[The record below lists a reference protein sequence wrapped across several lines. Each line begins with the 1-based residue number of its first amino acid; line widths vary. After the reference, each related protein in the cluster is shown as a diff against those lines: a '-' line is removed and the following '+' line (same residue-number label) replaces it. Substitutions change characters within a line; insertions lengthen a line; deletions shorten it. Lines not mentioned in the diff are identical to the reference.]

1 MRELSDTVAVVTG
14 AAQGIGECVART
26 LATSGAALMLA
37 DIQDAKVAQ
46 VAAGLRET
54 GARAGSVRVDIS
66 DPRQTEE
73 MAQAALRHFGRVDAL
88 VTCAGLD
95 APPGLAWEIDE
106 AHWRQLIDVD
116 LTGCWWSIK
125 AVLPHMMGRGKGKI
139 VTISST
145 SARTGGRTSSP
156 AYSAAKAGVI
166 GLVAAL
172 SLQLEPSGILVN
184 AVMPGATGTTGTPMS
199 AEEQAEYLADH
210 PLGFGGPQPVAD
222 AVRYL
227 LAPSG
232 DWISGAVLNVSGG
245 RWRGI

>member
-1 MRELSDTVAVVTG
+1 MRDLSDTVVVVTG
-14 AAQGIGECVART
+14 AAQGIGESVART
-26 LATSGAALMLA
+26 LARSGAVLMLA
-37 DIQDAKVAQ
+37 DIQHGKVAQ
-46 VAAGLRET
+46 VAAALRET
-54 GARAGSVRVDIS
+54 GARVASTRVDIS

-73 MAQAALRHFGRVDAL
+73 MARAALQEFGRVDAL

-116 LTGCWWSIK
+116 LTGCWWCIK
-125 AVLPHMMGRGKGKI
+125 SLLPHMMQRRRGKI

-145 SARTGGRTSSP
+145 SARTGGRRSSP
-156 AYSAAKAGVI
+156 AYSAAKAGII
-166 GLVAAL
+166 GLVVAL
-172 SLQLEPSGILVN
+172 SLQLERSGILVN
-184 AVMPGATGTTGTPMS
+184 AVMPGATGETGTPMS
-199 AEEQAEYLADH
+199 AEEKAEYLANH
-210 PLGFGGPQPVAD
+210 PLGFGGSQPVAD

-227 LAPSG
+227 LASSG